1 MAEDRETYNALN
13 SSEGLIRVPYHL
25 KKNYDEDFVKRR
37 RKWLSEQVG
46 VQFVH
51 IDKHSIQSKD
61 VQGNI
66 ENFVGAAQVPIGIM
80 GPLKINGEFAKGTF
94 YVPMATTE
102 GALVE
107 TFQRGAIAITKAGGA
122 NTVILKDDNYLDP
135 VFVLK
140 DIAAVRKLVSW
151 VEEHFEDL
159 KQKVKET
166 TQHGVLNKITPY
178 AIGRRVILKF
188 SYFTHDA
195 MGANMINFATDQ
207 LCEFIAEHVPIEKYL
222 LRSNMSSEKKAA
234 AVNLL
239 FNYGKEVLVEV
250 TLPRKVVTRY
260 LNSSPEAI
268 SQAWHSWALGSIHAG
283 MYGINAQFANGLAA
297 LFIACG
303 QDVAHVVN
311 ASVGINMLEMTSDGN
326 LYASLKLP
334 NILVGTVGG
343 GTALGTQ
350 KECLEMVGCYGK
362 GRSKKFA
369 EIVAAVLLSGELG
382 ICAGIT
388 SGEFQKPHI
397 RASTHT
403 KEKAYTKQS

>member
-1 MAEDRETYNALN
+1 MDYNRENKNDPGTVEELV
-13 SSEGLIRVPYHL
+13 RVPYNL
-25 KKNYDEDFVKRR
+25 KKNYDEDFVKERR
-37 RKWLSEQVG
+37 IWLGEQVG
-46 VQFVH
+46 VKFSH
-51 IDKHSIQSKD
+51 IDKYSFHPKD

-66 ENFVGAAQVPIGIM
+66 ENFVGVAQVPFGVM
-80 GPLKINGEFAKGTF
+80 GPLRINGESARGTF

-107 TFQRGAIAITKAGGA
+107 TYQRGAIAITKAGGA
-122 NTVILKDDNYLDP
+122 NTTILKDENYLDP
-135 VFVLK
+135 VFILK
-140 DIAAVRKLVSW
+140 DFEAVKKLITW
-151 VEEHFEDL
+151 VENNFEVL

-166 TQHGVLNKITPY
+166 TKHGVLTKITPY
-178 AIGRRVILKF
+178 VIGRRVILKI

-207 LCEFIAEHVPIEKYL
+207 VCEFIAKNVSLEKYL

-239 FNYGKEVLVEV
+239 FNYGKEVSVEV
-250 TLPRKVVTRY
+250 TLPRKIVTRY

-268 SQAWHSWALGSIHAG
+268 SQAWHSWVLGSIHAG

-297 LFIACG
+297 LYIACG
-303 QDVAHVVN
+303 QDVAHIVN
-311 ASVGINMLEMTSDGN
+311 GSVGINMLEMTNDGN

-334 NILVGTVGG
+334 NVLVGTVGG

-350 KECLEMVGCYGK
+350 KECLEMIGCYGK
-362 GRSKKFA
+362 GKSKKFS

-397 RASTHT
+397 RASMHT
-403 KEKAYTKQS
+403 KEKAYSE